1 MKQLLIF
8 TFYTYNDGN
17 LRVIKIG
24 LFILFISLSFT
35 FSSLFFNEEII
46 KNNYIN
52 KGNIKEGINLSN
64 IILSSLCC
72 LITNFIL
79 KFIFL
84 SRNELFKIKK
94 EKQLCIAIKNKIKT
108 KNIILFAVS
117 MILVVFSWYYV
128 SAFCAVFKNFQGY
141 YLINI
146 LLSFI
151 ICNIWTCFTSLIA
164 PVLRKFSLSYNSPCV
179 FKASKIIAYI

>member
-52 KGNIKEGINLSN
+52 KLNIKEGINLSN

-84 SRNELFKIKK
+84 IRN
-94 EKQLCIAIKNKIKT
+94 
-108 KNIILFAVS
+108 
-117 MILVVFSWYYV
+117 
-128 SAFCAVFKNFQGY
+128 
-141 YLINI
+141 
-146 LLSFI
+146 
-151 ICNIWTCFTSLIA
+151 
-164 PVLRKFSLSYNSPCV
+164 
-179 FKASKIIAYI
+179 